1 MFCLSKGLGAPVGSL
16 LVGSKAF
23 IAEARVVR
31 KALGGGMRQAGV
43 LAAAGLIALEE
54 SPKRLHQDHENAR
67 FLAEGLARIPGIS
80 IDPRTVRSNILI
92 VDIAGT
98 GMTSAEFSG
107 KLAEYQVRANG
118 VNPETMRF
126 VTHLDV
132 SHSQCERALRV
143 IEQICAARASA

>member
-1 MFCLSKGLGAPVGSL
+1 
-16 LVGSKAF
+16 
-23 IAEARVVR
+23 
-31 KALGGGMRQAGV
+31 MRQAGV

-80 IDPRTVRSNILI
+80 IDPRIVQSNILI

-107 KLAEYQVRANG
+107 KLAEHQVRANG

-132 SHSQCERALRV
+132 SRSQCERALRV